1 MAHCRVMTLSL
12 NSIERVKMHSFIHSF
27 PYINIVLCIRIEAK
41 SAPIYFRARSL
52 TLPTYAYRLESES
65 SIEKKCGRLKAYKPK
80 RVSTTND
87 SLDQLLPGFFK

>member
-65 SIEKKCGRLKAYKPK
+65 SIEKKVRKIESIQTKK
-80 RVSTTND
+80 SVD
-87 SLDQLLPGFFK
+87 DE